1 MTQSPSSNFDGAIAA
16 ANSLLT
22 SQGYGIRDYP
32 SNMGGLVSAI
42 LALNLSPV
50 NIGIT
55 PPQWMPTRDEN
66 GLVTGDGW
74 DPAPKNGT
82 LWFDTRQGRLMVWVN
97 DGFYQANGNDQ
108 LVALS
113 DEAPSS
119 PIKGQTWYSTSNGVY
134 YIYSGSTWVAITG
147 GENSF
152 ATLSSDILQIQ
163 NQVDELSV
171 RRSGG
176 REYEVFNVSATPAAP
191 NGKISIN
198 SLSVNDIYLIAIA
211 DEDKNSILSQPGALN
226 DLIDIESSN
235 GEIVRFSI
243 TNIDNGVYTVSKLL
257 GTRDLILDETVKVFV
272 YPQNADYA
280 TITYT
285 NDQINTLQSQLDAM
299 EVSVTADQ
307 MQALETEI
315 NDLTI
320 TINSL
325 PTGATPQQLD
335 ELQTQITSNDADI
348 TTITGNIAS
357 IDTRVSTI
365 ESGLSDYALAVDLSS
380 LTTNVQ
386 SNLTAIT
393 ALQSDATALQSQI
406 DEINNTKIANL
417 QNEIDALE
425 TELGN
430 RNKIHYS
437 DAVPTVPLSN
447 GDLWFD
453 STNLRILVYHQNMWI
468 NPDRSAGGVLVDEK
482 QIYYQNTEP
491 VGTHLNEG
499 DLWFNN
505 TTLRLHVYHQNAW
518 TISDQII
525 NTTRAL
531 IVDAAQQTND
541 FASFRQY
548 IIDNA

>member
-16 ANSLLT
+16 ANSLLS

-42 LALNLSPV
+42 LALNLSPA

-74 DPAPKNGT
+74 DPAPQNGT

-113 DEAPSS
+113 DDAPSS
-119 PIKGQTWYSTSNGVY
+119 PIKGQTWYSTANGVY
-134 YIYSGSTWVAITG
+134 YIYNGSTWVAITG

-176 REYEVFNVSATPAAP
+176 REYEVFNVSSTPAAP
-191 NGKISIN
+191 NGKISVN
-198 SLSVNDIYLIAIA
+198 SLLVDDIYLIAIA
-211 DEDKNSILSQPGALN
+211 DEDKNNILSQPGELN

-235 GEIVRFSI
+235 GDIVRFSI
-243 TNIDNGVYTVSKLL
+243 TNIDNGVYSVSKLL
-257 GTRDLILDETVKVFV
+257 GTRDLILDETVKVYV

-285 NDQINTLQSQLDAM
+285 NEQINTLQSQLDAM

-335 ELQTQITSNDADI
+335 GLQTQITSNDADI
-348 TTITGNIAS
+348 TTLTGNITS
-357 IDTRVSTI
+357 IDTRVSTL
-365 ESGLSDYALAVDLSS
+365 ESGLSDYALAVDLTS

-386 SNLTAIT
+386 SNLNSIT
-393 ALQSDATALQSQI
+393 TLQSDAASLQNQI
-406 DEINNTKIANL
+406 DVINNTKIANL

-437 DAVPTVPLSN
+437 DTVPTVPLSN

>member
-74 DPAPKNGT
+74 DPAPQNGT

-113 DEAPSS
+113 DDAPSS

-176 REYEVFNVSATPAAP
+176 REYEVFNVSATPTAP

-299 EVSVTADQ
+299 QVSVTADQ

-335 ELQTQITSNDADI
+335 GLQAQITSNDGDI
-348 TTITGNIAS
+348 TTISENITS

-393 ALQSDATALQSQI
+393 ALQSDATSLQSQI

-437 DAVPTVPLSN
+437 DVVPTVPLSN

-491 VGTHLNEG
+491 VGSHLNEG

-505 TTLRLHVYHQNAW
+505 SSLRLHVYHQNVW
-518 TISDQII
+518 TISDQVI
-525 NTTRAL
+525 NTTRSL
-531 IVDAAQQTND
+531 IVDAAQQTSD
-541 FASFRQY
+541 FASFKQY

>member
-42 LALNLSPV
+42 LALNLSPA

-74 DPAPKNGT
+74 DPAPQNGT

-113 DEAPSS
+113 DDAPSS

-243 TNIDNGVYTVSKLL
+243 TNIDNGIYTVSKLL

-299 EVSVTADQ
+299 QVSVTAEQ

-335 ELQTQITSNDADI
+335 GLQTQITSNDGDI
-348 TTITGNIAS
+348 TTISGNIAS

-386 SNLTAIT
+386 NNQTAIT
-393 ALQSDATALQSQI
+393 ALQSDATSLQIQI

-437 DAVPTVPLSN
+437 DVVPTVPLSN

-491 VGTHLNEG
+491 VGSHLNEG

-505 TTLRLHVYHQNAW
+505 STLRLHVYHQNVW
-518 TISDQII
+518 TISDQVI
-525 NTTRAL
+525 NTTRSL
-531 IVDAAQQTND
+531 IVDAAQQTSD
-541 FASFRQY
+541 FASFKQY

>member
-1 MTQSPSSNFDGAIAA
+1 
-16 ANSLLT
+16 
-22 SQGYGIRDYP
+22 
-32 SNMGGLVSAI
+32 MGGLVSAI
-42 LALNLSPV
+42 LALNLSPA

-74 DPAPKNGT
+74 DPAPQNGT

-113 DEAPSS
+113 DDAPSS

-243 TNIDNGVYTVSKLL
+243 TNIDNGIYTVSKLL

-299 EVSVTADQ
+299 QVSVTAEQ

-335 ELQTQITSNDADI
+335 GLQTQITSNDGDI
-348 TTITGNIAS
+348 TTISGNIAS

-386 SNLTAIT
+386 NNQTAIT
-393 ALQSDATALQSQI
+393 ALQSDATSLQIQI

-437 DAVPTVPLSN
+437 DVVPTVPLSN

-491 VGTHLNEG
+491 VGSHLNEG

-505 TTLRLHVYHQNAW
+505 STLRLHVYHQNVW
-518 TISDQII
+518 TISDQVI
-525 NTTRAL
+525 NTTRSL
-531 IVDAAQQTND
+531 IVDAAQQTSD
-541 FASFRQY
+541 FASFKQY